1 MPVFREKLK
10 RARLAFVLVVGLVM
24 CGQMKGLAQEKRF
37 DFTMNQQTAE
47 EVIEALK
54 QLTNYRFLYN
64 HEELENV
71 VPQKKRFANA
81 SVGEILDVLLAGS
94 NLSYTIED
102 NVIIISPKVARPAV
116 RTAVARDTTI
126 EGVVRDAGGTPLPGV
141 TVLLKGTTMGVS
153 TDAEDVSN

>member
-1 MPVFREKLK
+1 MKCKCMEKSKEFHDGRMPVFREKLK

-64 HEELENV
+64 HEE
-71 VPQKKRFANA
+71 
-81 SVGEILDVLLAGS
+81 EI
-94 NLSYTIED
+94 
-102 NVIIISPKVARPAV
+102 R
-116 RTAVARDTTI
+116 
-126 EGVVRDAGGTPLPGV
+126 
-141 TVLLKGTTMGVS
+141 
-153 TDAEDVSN
+153 